1 MSDYSARFSKE
12 AYKMVKSGD
21 KGKRIDNI
29 NNSIADTGFKVDR
42 TKSNRDILYL
52 SNDNTNEHHIAVR
65 GTDASSK
72 GLKKTQDILTDL
84 TFAVGAEQHNKH
96 FKKKINKIN
105 KLVKQAPTDAHISLS
120 GHSIAGGIVTEAL
133 KTKKRKRS

>member
-65 GTDASSK
+65 GNRCIIKRIEKNTRY
-72 GLKKTQDILTDL
+72 
-84 TFAVGAEQHNKH
+84 
-96 FKKKINKIN
+96 IN
-105 KLVKQAPTDAHISLS
+105 
-120 GHSIAGGIVTEAL
+120 
-133 KTKKRKRS
+133 